1 MNVVGV
7 TTFTGFS
14 QAVVKVDQIYDNV
27 GDVLKITGVSSE
39 TYQGYNDLYRI
50 TGIGTTGTSITVSS
64 ASTVT
69 GFSTTGI
76 GGTNTTGSYLYLT
89 GASLGIQ
96 TSTFSYTNVSGI
108 ATVITE
114 QRHGLKADTKVRFAG
129 FTTASEIYNG
139 SWVVNEILT
148 ATSFSAIVG
157 VGTTVPT
164 ATGTPWVFPEG
175 YTSRDGVITENNE
188 NLNGRMIISYDNLTS
203 DLSSQVVSA
212 VSSSIYITDSNI
224 YDINIGDYLMVN
236 DEIMRIKTTTT
247 GASNEAFAVFR
258 GVLGLSLIHI

>member
-1 MNVVGV
+1 MVGIGTSVTGRDATAKLTVDASGTITGVKIMSGGGSYGIGNTMNVVGV
-7 TTFTGFS
+7 TTYAGFS

-89 GASLGIQ
+89 GPSLGIQ

-148 ATSFSAIVG
+148 STSFSAIFNFV
-157 VGTTVPT
+157 
-164 ATGTPWVFPEG
+164 
-175 YTSRDGVITENNE
+175 
-188 NLNGRMIISYDNLTS
+188 
-203 DLSSQVVSA
+203 
-212 VSSSIYITDSNI
+212 
-224 YDINIGDYLMVN
+224 
-236 DEIMRIKTTTT
+236 
-247 GASNEAFAVFR
+247 
-258 GVLGLSLIHI
+258 